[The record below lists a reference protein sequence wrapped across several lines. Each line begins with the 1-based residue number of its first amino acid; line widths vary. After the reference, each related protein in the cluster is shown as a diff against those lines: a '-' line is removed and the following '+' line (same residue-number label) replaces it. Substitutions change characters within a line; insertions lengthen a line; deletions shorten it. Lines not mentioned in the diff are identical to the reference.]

1 MRASSR
7 LITTTPE
14 FSMRPALPFLL
25 LALALG
31 TPAQAAKTAKASNSP
46 GALIELS
53 AEASRTAPNDLARA
67 SAFSEATDYNP
78 RDLAKKVNA
87 VINQAL
93 VSARAYPTVKV
104 QSAGTHTWPNY
115 DKAGRISG
123 WHMRSNLELES
134 RDITALTELLGQL
147 QGTMGIG
154 QISFMPSPE
163 THRKVEDAVIL
174 DAMAAFDARAKLVAD
189 GLHKPFTLKQM
200 TIGNAGGS
208 QPPRLAMVRPAMA
221 ADAVPVE
228 AGESRISVTVSGQIE
243 LE

>member
-1 MRASSR
+1 
-7 LITTTPE
+7 
-14 FSMRPALPFLL
+14 MRPALPLQL
-25 LALALG
+25 LALLLPLSLG
-31 TPAQAAKTAKASNSP
+31 TPAQAAKPTHGANPP

-53 AEASRTAPNDLARA
+53 AQASRTAPNDLARA
-67 SAFSEATDYNP
+67 SAFSEATDFNP

-93 VSARAYPTVKV
+93 ASARAFPTVKV

-123 WHMRSNLELES
+123 WHMRSNLDLES
-134 RDITALTELLGQL
+134 RDITALTELLGQWQSTL
-147 QGTMGIG
+147 GIG

-163 THRKVEDAVIL
+163 TQRKVEDAVIL
-174 DAMAAFDARAKLVAD
+174 DAVAAFDARAKLVAE
-189 GLHKPFTLKQM
+189 GLHKSFTLKQM

-208 QPPRLAMVRPAMA
+208 QPPRLTMARAAMV
-221 ADAVPVE
+221 ADAIPVE

>member
-1 MRASSR
+1 MR
-7 LITTTPE
+7 T
-14 FSMRPALPFLL
+14 ALPLL
-25 LALALG
+25 LMALAFG
-31 TPAQAAKTAKASNSP
+31 TPAHAAKTSKSANSA
-46 GALIELS
+46 GTLIELS

-87 VINQAL
+87 VIAQAL
-93 VSARAYPTVKV
+93 VSARAFPTVKV

-154 QISFMPSPE
+154 QISFTPSPE

-174 DAMAAFDARAKLVAD
+174 DAIAAFDARARLVAD
-189 GLHKPFTLKQM
+189 GLHKPFTVKQM
-200 TIGNAGGS
+200 SIGNAGGG
-208 QPPRLAMVRPAMA
+208 QPPRLAMARGPML
-221 ADAVPVE
+221 ADAIPVE